1 MDREKHILSC
11 LREHYQEALKLGYE
25 VFAIIVQGS
34 QNYGLDIYT
43 DTYTSDIDTKCIILP
58 SFDDFIVGRSPVSY
72 THERENKEHIDL
84 KDIRTMFETFRK
96 QNVNF
101 VEVLFSDYYIVNPKY
116 EEYWNQLRALAE
128 RIVHAHPSQT
138 VKTMSGMSKEKYKA
152 LKHRYPS
159 IEWKID
165 KWGYD
170 GKQLH
175 HIIRINDFIKRYIS
189 GMPFKVAMTPSDD
202 IRDLLIK
209 AKLNE
214 PTLEKAE
221 ELAFR
226 YDKETDF
233 LKNSFIEKNG
243 ENIRDE
249 DAYNQLNNIKVAILK
264 TYFKEVLKDD
274 GN

>member
-1 MDREKHILSC
+1 MEREKHILSC
-11 LREHYQEALKLGYE
+11 LREHYEEALQLGHE

-43 DTYTSDIDTKCIILP
+43 DTYKSDIDTKCIILP
-58 SFDDFIVGRSPVSY
+58 SFDDFVAGRSPVSH
-72 THERENKEHIDL
+72 THERANKEHIDL
-84 KDIRTMFETFRK
+84 KDVRIMFETFRK

-116 EEYWNQLRALAE
+116 EQYWNQLRTLGE

-138 VKTMSGMSKEKYKA
+138 VKTMSGMSMEKRKA
-152 LKHRYPS
+152 LKHPYPTIIHK
-159 IEWKID
+159 IE

-202 IRDLLIK
+202 VKELLMK
-209 AKLNE
+209 AKLNKF
-214 PTLEKAE
+214 TLQEAE
-221 ELAFR
+221 GLAIQ
-226 YDKETDF
+226 YDDETKL

-243 ENIRDE
+243 ENVVDE
-249 DAYNQLNNIKVAILK
+249 DAYNQLNNIKVEILK

-274 GN
+274 

>member
-11 LREHYQEALKLGYE
+11 LREHYQEALKLGHE

-43 DTYTSDIDTKCIILP
+43 DTYKSDIDTKCIILP
-58 SFDDFIVGRSPVSY
+58 SFDDFVVGRTPISH
-72 THERENKEHIDL
+72 THERDNKEHIDL
-84 KDIRTMFETFRK
+84 KDIRIMFETFRK

-116 EEYWNQLRALAE
+116 EDYWRQLRELAE

-138 VKTMSGMSKEKYKA
+138 VKTMSGMSMEKRKA
-152 LKHRYPS
+152 LKHPYPT
-159 IEWKID
+159 INWKIE

-189 GMPFKVAMTPSDD
+189 GMSFKEAMTPSDD
-202 IRDLLIK
+202 IRKLLMG
-209 AKLNE
+209 AKLNKFK
-214 PTLEKAE
+214 LKKAE
-221 ELAFR
+221 ELAIQ
-226 YDKETDF
+226 YDEETKF
-233 LKNSFIEKNG
+233 LKDSFIEKNG
-243 ENIRDE
+243 DHVVDE

-264 TYFKEVLKDD
+264 THFKEVLKDD
-274 GN
+274 